1 MKKTSSA
8 THSKKVSLTERGS
21 SKVQTPI
28 EDIKPGKFYV
38 CQYDN
43 NWYFCVAN
51 YVSSEHG
58 GVNMKFLHPN
68 GPSENFFLA
77 TM

>member
-1 MKKTSSA
+1 MQHT
-8 THSKKVSLTERGS
+8 KKVCLIEGGS
-21 SKVQTPI
+21 SKVQTVI

-38 CQYDN
+38 YQYDN

-58 GVNMKFLHPN
+58 DANMKFLHPK
-68 GPSENFFLA
+68 GPSEKLF
-77 TM
+77 